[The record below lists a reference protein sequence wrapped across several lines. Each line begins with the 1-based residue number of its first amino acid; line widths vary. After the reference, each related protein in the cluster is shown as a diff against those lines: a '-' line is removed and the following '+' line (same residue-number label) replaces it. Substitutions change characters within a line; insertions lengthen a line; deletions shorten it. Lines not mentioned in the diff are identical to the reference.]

1 MKTPDSDPW
10 QAASFAGARRAQVRE
25 AARRTTAYE
34 RIRWACDM
42 SEAVR
47 LRQQASEETV
57 RLRQKASEEISH
69 EAPGGHP
76 KSKG

>member
-47 LRQQASEETV
+47 LRQQASEE
-57 RLRQKASEEISH
+57 ISH